1 MNAAFV
7 DLTDASLESKKRA
20 QEGLLDDELSG
31 KGLVERLCSD
41 FDAWAI
47 SLKET
52 SLRSVLHLC
61 PTQAKVGVWVKT
73 PGYGIGPSAAKNSQT
88 WEPVIFMTMAG
99 RKRAPT
105 MEPWCDHLVEP
116 SLTDKSLRWTRPAG
130 FSAWVF
136 EGLGL
141 KQRDTFVHLFQR
153 NDTMTTAWRQWQRRN
168 NPDGFQLEFFHEPTP
183 KADF

>member
-7 DLTDASLESKKRA
+7 DLTEASFESKKRA
-20 QEGLLDDELSG
+20 EEGLLDDELSG
-31 KGLVERLCSD
+31 KGLVERLCSE

-47 SLKET
+47 SLKAT
-52 SLRSVLHLC
+52 SLRSFLPLC
-61 PTQAKVGVWVKT
+61 PTQAKVGIWIKIPSHGVAPNTAKT
-73 PGYGIGPSAAKNSQT
+73 SQT
-88 WEPVIFMTMAG
+88 WEPVIFMTVAG
-99 RKRAPT
+99 RKRTP
-105 MEPWCDHLVEP
+105 PWFDHLVEP

-136 EGLGL
+136 DGLGL

-168 NPDGFQLEFFHEPTP
+168 NPDGFQLEFFHAPMP